1 MPNDQ
6 QSLILNVDD
15 SEAMRYA
22 KGRALTNAG
31 FDVIEAATGKSALE
45 IVEQSKPAL
54 LVLDVNLPD
63 INGLTACRQV
73 VQAHPEIKV
82 IVFTAADDP
91 DTRRRAFEAG
101 ACAVVDKVEFGG
113 ELLSTLRRLDSARH

>member
-1 MPNDQ
+1 MTSSAASRTVRACSKRLNRF
-6 QSLILNVDD
+6 SLK
-15 SEAMRYA
+15 SSCSTSTCPA
-22 KGRALTNAG
+22 KMAAG
-31 FDVIEAATGKSALE
+31 MGAKV
-45 IVEQSKPAL
+45 V
-54 LVLDVNLPD
+54 VLDVNLPD

-113 ELLSTLRRLDSARH
+113 ELLSTLKGLDEGRH

>member
-1 MPNDQ
+1 MPGRLRVLIVDDHPSIVRAVSRLLGFDYDVVGSLSHGEGLLQ
-6 QSLILNVDD
+6 AAQSLQPEVIL
-15 SEAMRYA
+15 
-22 KGRALTNAG
+22 
-31 FDVIEAATGKSALE
+31 
-45 IVEQSKPAL
+45 
-54 LVLDVNLPD
+54 LDVNLPD

-113 ELLSTLRRLDSARH
+113 ELLSTLKGLDEGRQ